1 MREKKDKE
9 SMKKK
14 NEAYKRLLKHVN
26 DVIIGKKFV

>member
-1 MREKKDKE
+1 
-9 SMKKK
+9 MKKK